1 MRNRIQEC
9 VILYSFVLFCVFQ
22 QIIRKKLKYKLF
34 FTSLYI
40 KLLILQIKDSSPI
53 GRSDFCEKKLDTF
66 HVVPSC
72 YRTPIPKFYVLWNV
86 AFWLVAGP
94 LKMLTVIQNQ
104 KWAKK
109 CIFTFLKPV
118 PGGNVFFGFLTF
130 FKAKKE
136 ETPKLFFYLFFLG
149 PSQKPFYPFWGPKL
163 ECLNIFDIIFYPI
176 VGA

>member
-1 MRNRIQEC
+1 MLRIRILEIEIMWNRIQEC

-72 YRTPIPKFYVLWNV
+72 YRTPIPKFYFEMLLSGLSQGLWKC
-86 AFWLVAGP
+86 WLLSKTRNGP
-94 LKMLTVIQNQ
+94 K
-104 KWAKK
+104 
-109 CIFTFLKPV
+109 
-118 PGGNVFFGFLTF
+118 NVF
-130 FKAKKE
+130 
-136 ETPKLFFYLFFLG
+136 
-149 PSQKPFYPFWGPKL
+149 SRFWSLCQGGMYSL
-163 ECLNIFDIIFYPI
+163 VF
-176 VGA
+176 